1 MTISLDRLLKHMA
14 WVNQKVYEAATT
26 LPDQAFSA
34 YIVNP
39 EWTAG
44 RILQHIVGG
53 ADWYQYCL
61 TQKEWS
67 DIPKPA
73 KGSDVPVLA
82 KMLSQFD
89 ATIISEAAKGEATLT
104 FKTEK
109 GETSNLRSTI
119 ISQAIHHATEHRAQL
134 IDALEYKGFKLI
146 NLDDLDL
153 WSFENTV
160 G

>member
-1 MTISLDRLLKHMA
+1 MTLTLDRMLKHMA
-14 WVNQKVYEAATT
+14 WVNQKVYAAAAT
-26 LPDQAFSA
+26 LPDEAFGA

-61 TQKEWS
+61 TKKEWS

-73 KGSDVPVLA
+73 KGSDVPGLA
-82 KMLSQFD
+82 KLLAQFD
-89 ATIISEAAKGEATLT
+89 ETIINEAAKGEATVT

-134 IDALEYKGFKLI
+134 IDALEYKGFKII
-146 NLDDLDL
+146 NLDDIDL
-153 WSFENTV
+153 WGFESTV